1 MTINPYGKYVQNK
14 SKIMSTIINI
24 LQWVSIA
31 KKQKQASSLIYCEK
45 IGRRLVIELDIFLED
60 SVLL

>member
-1 MTINPYGKYVQNK
+1 MISNSYGKYVQYK
-14 SKIMSTIINI
+14 SKIMSTIINT

-31 KKQKQASSLIYCEK
+31 KKQKKASSLIYCEK
-45 IGRRLVIELDIFLED
+45 IGIGLVIELDIFLED